1 MQMHPKKRIEIF
13 IEASLMRRIVD
24 RLDQSGV
31 TGYSV
36 LPVIAGAGRDGG
48 WSTDGQVSDATRP
61 VAIVCIMDAARL
73 PAVLESVYEV
83 VSHQIGL
90 IAVSD
95 VEVVRSARF

>member
-1 MQMHPKKRIEIF
+1 MQMHPKKRLEIF
-13 IEASLMRRIVD
+13 IEAPLLGRIVD
-24 RLDQSGV
+24 RLERAGA

-36 LPVIAGAGRDGG
+36 LPVIAGAGRDGA

-61 VAIVCIMDAARL
+61 VAIVCIVDAARL
-73 PAVLESVYEV
+73 PVILESVYEV

-95 VEVVRSARF
+95 VEVVRSDRF